1 MGTTVVHQVVVH
13 KEGKSMQITVL
24 CVGKI
29 KEAYL
34 KEGIA
39 HFAQRLKPYCSLTIQ
54 EVADQPAPERLSEEE
69 LDRVKQKEGE
79 ELLAHL
85 KPDQYVIALD
95 IRGTAY
101 SSEQLASKL
110 KELALYGQSKV
121 VFVIGGSNGLSKDV
135 LRRANLRLSFSK
147 LTFPHQLMRLI
158 LLEQIYRSFKI
169 NRGEPYHK

>member
-1 MGTTVVHQVVVH
+1 
-13 KEGKSMQITVL
+13 MQITVL

-39 HFAQRLKPYCSLTIQ
+39 HYVHRLKPYCSLTIQ
-54 EVADQPAPERLSEEE
+54 EVADQPAPEQLSEEQLE
-69 LDRVKQKEGE
+69 QVKQKEGE
-79 ELLAHL
+79 ALLAQI
-85 KPDQYVIALD
+85 KPDQYVIALE
-95 IRGTAY
+95 ITGTAY
-101 SSEQLASKL
+101 SSEQLAARL
-110 KELALYGQSKV
+110 QELALYGHSKV
-121 VFVIGGSNGLSKDV
+121 VFVIGGSNGLSKEV
-135 LRRANLRLSFSK
+135 LSRANLRLSFSK